1 MLRLM
6 ALILLLGS
14 PGQAL
19 PGSLPDVIDGIRGGI
34 VGVGRAYP
42 PRQPIPKGKN
52 NMGFSG
58 TGFAVANGRLV
69 VTNAHVLPDD
79 IDDDRNETLAVFSG
93 RGAQNQVHRARV
105 LKVDPEHD
113 LALLEIGPP
122 ALPALQLGDSAA
134 VREGQAIAI
143 TGFPIGLVLGLYPVT
158 HRGIVSA
165 ITPMARPAN
174 DAGTLSAAQLRR
186 MRNPFDAFQL
196 DAVAYP
202 GNSGSPVY
210 DQASGRVIG
219 VLNSVLV
226 KESRESLLQRPSG
239 ISYAIPVKFVKEL
252 LRQVESG
259 S

>member
-1 MLRLM
+1 MLRLI
-6 ALILLLGS
+6 ALALVLGFCG
-14 PGQAL
+14 PAL
-19 PGSLPDVIDGIRGGI
+19 PAPLPDVIDSIRGGI

-42 PRQPIPKGKN
+42 PRQPLPRGKSS
-52 NMGFSG
+52 MGFAG
-58 TGFAVANGRLV
+58 TGFAVGNGRLV
-69 VTNAHVLPDD
+69 VTNAHVLPEK
-79 IDDDRNETLAVFSG
+79 IDEDNKETLAVFSG
-93 RGAQNQVHRARV
+93 RGAESQVHRARV
-105 LKVDPEHD
+105 LRVDLDHD

-122 ALPALQLGDSAA
+122 ALPALQLGDSAG
-134 VREGQAIAI
+134 VREGQAVAI
-143 TGFPIGLVLGLYPVT
+143 TGFPIGVVLGLYPVT

-165 ITPMARPAN
+165 ITPMARPA
-174 DAGTLSAAQLRR
+174 DDSGTLSAAQLRR

-252 LRQVESG
+252 LQAVQSD